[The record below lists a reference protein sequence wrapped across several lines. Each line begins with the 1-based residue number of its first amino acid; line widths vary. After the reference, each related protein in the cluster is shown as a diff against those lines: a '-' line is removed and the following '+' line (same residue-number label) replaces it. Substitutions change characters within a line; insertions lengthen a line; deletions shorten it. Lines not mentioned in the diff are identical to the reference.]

1 MKQMRVSCRMC
12 GTTFLKP
19 DYQVHE
25 NNFCSLDHFRR
36 WCSHRMREFNR
47 TNNPLNRPG
56 GVMESRLRRSRQLRG
71 TGEGKA
77 YRKLLGRHEHRRL
90 AEAKLGRPLRAGEVV
105 HHLDGNKLNNDPANL
120 AILPSQSEHCKAH
133 GFGKKKGR

>member
-1 MKQMRVSCRMC
+1 MKQARVSCHVC
-12 GTTFLKP
+12 GKIFLKSEFRVN
-19 DYQVHE
+19 D

-36 WCSHRMREFNR
+36 WCSQRMREYNR
-47 TNNPLNRPG
+47 TANPMNQRG
-56 GVMESRLRRSRQLRG
+56 GVLESRIKRSRELRG

-90 AEAKLGRPLRAGEVV
+90 AEAKLGRPLKAGEVV

-120 AILPSQSEHCKAH
+120 AVLPSQSEHCKAH